1 MWWRIFILVSSSQ
14 VKRKSVATSDI
25 TIQRQETIR
34 SNSEAV
40 RSRDISGLSKL
51 THKLFFL
58 SFFKSMTTMTVVKI
72 SNDGFN
78 QPLKMFLKLHFTSFK
93 VANRWRVNV
102 LFVGVEL
109 IRRRMDE
116 MQKLILLW
124 ARLDDVKI
132 GPKIGRID
140 WSWVRI
146 YYTERSWHSIS

>member
-1 MWWRIFILVSSSQ
+1 
-14 VKRKSVATSDI
+14 
-25 TIQRQETIR
+25 
-34 SNSEAV
+34 
-40 RSRDISGLSKL
+40 
-51 THKLFFL
+51 
-58 SFFKSMTTMTVVKI
+58 MTTMTVVKI

-132 GPKIGRID
+132 GPRIGRID

-146 YYTERSWHSIS
+146 YREIVTLNFLVWFLYLFIIKVVKQECFIRLYYSVYNLKWKTLLSVWKNESKFNIKAPKL

>member
-1 MWWRIFILVSSSQ
+1 
-14 VKRKSVATSDI
+14 
-25 TIQRQETIR
+25 
-34 SNSEAV
+34 
-40 RSRDISGLSKL
+40 
-51 THKLFFL
+51 
-58 SFFKSMTTMTVVKI
+58 MTTMTVVKI

-93 VANRWRVNV
+93 VPNRWRVNV
-102 LFVGVEL
+102 LFIGVEL

-146 YYTERSWHSIS
+146 YREIVTLNFLVWFLYLFIIKVVKQECFIRLYYSVIQLKVENLTFSLKKWIQI

>member
-1 MWWRIFILVSSSQ
+1 
-14 VKRKSVATSDI
+14 
-25 TIQRQETIR
+25 
-34 SNSEAV
+34 
-40 RSRDISGLSKL
+40 
-51 THKLFFL
+51 
-58 SFFKSMTTMTVVKI
+58 MTTMTVVKI

-124 ARLDDVKI
+124 VRLDDVKI

-146 YYTERSWHSIS
+146 YRDIVTLNFLVWFLYLFLIKVVKQECFIRLYYSVIQLKVENLTFSLKKWIQI

>member
-1 MWWRIFILVSSSQ
+1 
-14 VKRKSVATSDI
+14 
-25 TIQRQETIR
+25 
-34 SNSEAV
+34 
-40 RSRDISGLSKL
+40 
-51 THKLFFL
+51 
-58 SFFKSMTTMTVVKI
+58 MTTMTVVKI

-140 WSWVRI
+140 WSSWSWVRI
-146 YYTERSWHSIS
+146 YREIVTLNFLVWFLYLFIIKVVKQECFIRLYYSVYNLKWKTLLSVWKNESKFNIKAPKL

>member
-1 MWWRIFILVSSSQ
+1 
-14 VKRKSVATSDI
+14 
-25 TIQRQETIR
+25 
-34 SNSEAV
+34 
-40 RSRDISGLSKL
+40 
-51 THKLFFL
+51 
-58 SFFKSMTTMTVVKI
+58 MTTMTVVKI

-93 VANRWRVNV
+93 VPNRWRVNV
-102 LFVGVEL
+102 LFIGVEL

-124 ARLDDVKI
+124 VRLDDVKI

-146 YYTERSWHSIS
+146 YRDIVTLNFLVWFLYLFLIKVVKQECFIRLYYSVIQLKVENLTFSLKKWIQI